1 MWVVFNYPLRSRKV
15 LRVQPHDSSPVSK
28 GLSALKN
35 QAFYRRINVLWEKKR
50 FIFALWLNLWLSE
63 ASFFCHWTTARVKI
77 VKVKNRYTIVS
88 QGKYLSWWFETVFP
102 FLRCCGIKQE
112 CSLTHFKL
120 QKKEYDRQSFRGF
133 AVASKLLWPL
143 GKQQMASNRMIEL
156 EAIPGIHQSSNLANW
171 LALIGNVNIALL
183 QIAVCWAGFLS
194 QSN

>member
-28 GLSALKN
+28 GLSDLKN

-77 VKVKNRYTIVS
+77 VKVKKRYTIVS

-112 CSLTHFKL
+112 GSLTHFKL
-120 QKKEYDRQSFRGF
+120 QKRNTIGKVSEGS
-133 AVASKLLWPL
+133 PL
-143 GKQQMASNRMIEL
+143 PLNCFDPQ
-156 EAIPGIHQSSNLANW
+156 ANNKW
-171 LALIGNVNIALL
+171 L
-183 QIAVCWAGFLS
+183 QTEWLS
-194 QSN
+194 